1 MSTRRQKPKVK
12 PSAVPDSPVPEY
24 IQKSGLYQLNKVT
37 KRKLPSFEEAMLLLH
52 IPEMARA
59 YLKAV
64 LGGLAVREKTALDHA
79 GRILNYVQDKGF
91 NISVTQQMLQQNTVA
106 GVESPVIGFDA
117 FARRL
122 AEQRAG
128 HALPSPEVIDSVPV
142 RPADS
147 APEA

>member
-1 MSTRRQKPKVK
+1 
-12 PSAVPDSPVPEY
+12 
-24 IQKSGLYQLNKVT
+24 
-37 KRKLPSFEEAMLLLH
+37 MLLLH